1 MPAVGAKG
9 ANATKD
15 ETFITLHTE
24 IQELDAP
31 VLIPAK
37 FLKGLDN
44 NINTIPML
52 NICTP
57 PPDMYNINACIGRL
71 LAGEI
76 AISHARFSFNA
87 AYDDEFSGLAFVEVL
102 EVYSSQ
108 RSVH

>member
-1 MPAVGAKG
+1 M
-9 ANATKD
+9 
-15 ETFITLHTE
+15 
-24 IQELDAP
+24 
-31 VLIPAK
+31 IPDK
-37 FLKGLDN
+37 FLNGVKRSMK
-44 NINTIPML
+44 TIPML

-108 RSVH
+108 HSVY